1 MGFRASDLLQ
11 PRIPDGHIQLLHQT
25 AATNHHGC
33 PRDPKLPAARRILPA
48 RILPQNAVPEVAVTL
63 QQGLILLGTIPEVQN
78 CYGEKSSR

>member
-1 MGFRASDLLQ
+1 MDLLQ

-25 AATNHHGC
+25 AATNHHSC
-33 PRDPKLPAARRILPA
+33 PREMRDPKLPAARCILPA

-63 QQGLILLGTIPEVQN
+63 QQGLILLGTIPEVQK